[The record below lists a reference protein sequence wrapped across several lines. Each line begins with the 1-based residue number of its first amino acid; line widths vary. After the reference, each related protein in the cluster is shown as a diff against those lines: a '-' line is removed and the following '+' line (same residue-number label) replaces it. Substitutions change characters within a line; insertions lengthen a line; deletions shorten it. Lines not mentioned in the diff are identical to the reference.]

1 MCSRV
6 CAGVSVGACA
16 TRATTSRLQAPQR
29 PGQSAPPAPARCR
42 PTRTENQRGKNQ
54 PINFRG
60 CPFVQPRKIKQVDFC
75 MAGGCA
81 SARRRNRIGKWGVER
96 IDRAADGVP
105 VGGWVAVVVGW
116 GWGVV
121 GGSSALLRGPFL
133 RSAKPKKNG
142 GSRVGQPGGSR
153 AAFGGNLW
161 GKLGQP
167 EKV

>member
-60 CPFVQPRKIKQVDFC
+60 CPIVQPRKIKKLIFYGRRLRKRKAPKSNRK
-75 MAGGCA
+75 MGCGTYR
-81 SARRRNRIGKWGVER
+81 SSSRRRSRWW
-96 IDRAADGVP
+96 
-105 VGGWVAVVVGW
+105 VGGRGGGVGL
-116 GWGVV
+116 GGG

-167 EKV
+167 KTV